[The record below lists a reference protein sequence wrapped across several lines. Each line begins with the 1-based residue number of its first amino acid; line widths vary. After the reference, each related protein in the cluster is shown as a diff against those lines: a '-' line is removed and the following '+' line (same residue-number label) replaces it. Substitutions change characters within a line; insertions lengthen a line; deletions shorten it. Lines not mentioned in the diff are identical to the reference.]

1 MDRTL
6 ILFGPRYRG
15 LTGEQGEGWCPM
27 VGLRGNYRGVG
38 RGYLMYTRLLGI
50 SLSKAIAILGSRIE
64 WEVARAVIITD
75 DAG

>member
-1 MDRTL
+1 
-6 ILFGPRYRG
+6 
-15 LTGEQGEGWCPM
+15 
-27 VGLRGNYRGVG
+27 
-38 RGYLMYTRLLGI
+38 MYTRLLGI